1 MSDLTGYLIKY
12 GIVKRID
19 FIRKKEKRIRIFNSA
34 FISPSFVLSQKKRR
48 GLIGTGAISEC
59 F

>member
-19 FIRKKEKRIRIFNSA
+19 FIKKKEKRIRIFNSA
-34 FISPSFVLSQKKRR
+34 FISPSFVLSQKKKKKRPNWDRR
-48 GLIGTGAISEC
+48 D
-59 F
+59 